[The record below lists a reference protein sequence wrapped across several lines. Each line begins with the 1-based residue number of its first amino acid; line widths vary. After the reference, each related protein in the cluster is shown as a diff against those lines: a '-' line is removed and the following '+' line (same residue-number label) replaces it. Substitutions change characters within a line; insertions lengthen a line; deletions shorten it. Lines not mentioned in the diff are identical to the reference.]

1 MSTTSQ
7 NTGRAGKRTNANA
20 KHRIDG
26 ADQVSFARAA
36 WPVWRSTG
44 LTR

>member
-1 MSTTSQ
+1 MSMTSEKT
-7 NTGRAGKRTNANA
+7 NRAGKHTNANA